1 MRISRALSTLVFA
14 VVVGMRL
21 GNPFVA
27 LVNSADAAEAPP
39 SVKPLGSV
47 ADLQGIVTLRPPL
60 AERWT
65 PLRRNVSL
73 WSGDRLRT
81 DFSGP
86 NAVRVRL
93 SSGVELT
100 LGPGTQLEF
109 LAPLKARIW
118 TGEVQVNYLAPPP
131 AANDKPANDKTENIA
146 PFELVGPNVN
156 NPGKEPTTLAL
167 QSGTKTFHRVID
179 RAHLLLTLTDP
190 ATIPKWLAG
199 FEGTATQES
208 LGSLVVSLPDGRN
221 EPLTIGYHKVH
232 VEIRDQIARTTIEES
247 FVNHPDARLEGIFH
261 FPLPADASISGFGM
275 WIGGELVEADVVEKQ
290 RAREIFETIL
300 REKRDPALLEW
311 MSGNLFKARVFPI
324 EPHSE
329 KRVTITYT
337 QVLPLANDKFR
348 YRYSLNSDMLKTK
361 PLRELALN
369 VTIASARTIKSVAC
383 ATHTTQINQTE
394 HAAKVDYSA
403 QAVTPDRDFEVVCE
417 LDGMKDDVVV
427 VPHRRGDDG
436 YLLLQLSPP
445 GTVGNWQRNAK
456 QNRPNG
462 ADELVPDGDPLTL
475 VLLCDTSGSID
486 RAKRKQ
492 QAEFVATVLSSL
504 GEKDRFLLG
513 AADVDVVWAT
523 PEPIAPGNSALI
535 TVRDFLEKRVSLGW
549 TNLDRTFEA
558 ALAKAPAGAH
568 IVYIGD
574 GIQTS
579 GDRDAPAF
587 VRRLKKL
594 VEARRAA
601 NASASGGDQGETM
614 LHAVTIG
621 NVQELVAMQGIAAAG
636 GGSLRAIAGEQSP
649 QVVARELLDE
659 IARPG
664 LRDVKIEF
672 RGVKVAAVYPERL
685 PNLPAGTQQIV
696 VARYLPE
703 GKDQSG
709 EVIITGRR
717 GSGSNS
723 EPVRYTAQ
731 VKFADAEA
739 GNAFIPRLW
748 ARSHLDHLLAQGATK
763 EIRDSIIRLSEEF
776 HIITP
781 YTSLLVLESD
791 ADRERFGVVRRFEMR
806 DGQEFFR
813 EGKAKADFDLA
824 AEQAKRAGKRRFDVR
839 RAILGSYAALGRNPN
854 EFQQRNFYPADRY
867 QIPSLDLQS
876 VNEDYEPQN
885 WNSMGGRY
893 MLGVGVNSNAGLL
906 GSIVLDNFGDTDD
919 ILMFGK
925 PNFLGDGY
933 DDDWD
938 HRRAPQG
945 SAYYEM
951 PIPGSPYRDEI
962 ARHPEMLNEASLA
975 TFSSVP
981 RFGRYGEASLGGDY
995 GVPDEQNMLLSS
1007 VHGSAEDAGAWG
1019 VDGDVLE
1026 RGDMSG
1032 FRTGLGSGDIGGGV
1046 AAGYSG
1052 ARPSARRLQAK
1063 DLFGSIRS
1071 EAAGENIQNFAFH
1084 VGLGRDGGYA
1094 NSLFPH
1100 LEAAPL
1106 PGPPP
1111 EDVKPVGDPETE
1123 KLLGWTP
1130 EVAAI
1135 VDGLLRVDA
1144 LAKLSGGLAIEK
1156 REESFDPVWDRRTKR
1171 SEASA
1176 LYSPKAWWVQSR
1188 LSEQSSFDR
1197 VVNYCN
1203 EQERGAFIAATR
1215 LGLRRASVPAELN
1228 PSKLPVPHW
1237 TLTSIRDWNR
1247 YHKVALER
1255 PAAGQVLLSLTEND
1269 STTGPRYRYL
1279 IDEKRQV
1286 ILRSET
1292 LYEGKVST
1300 TNEYSDFVEVAGA
1313 WWPKKIEKK
1322 RPDGRTTQR
1331 DTYKYRSY
1339 TADEF
1344 AAKMKAAL
1352 APMAEMTIVKSPR
1365 PSLDLAKLRLAQGT
1379 ATFEDRLAVLQSYHG
1394 EADREAALALF
1405 AKIEQLDAAGRPS
1418 EATKSGLFWLKLR
1431 LLAALGR
1438 REEAKQLLR
1447 AEAERLAAVP
1457 HPDEATLALRLLDE
1471 QSVGLTV
1478 EAWTSLYELL
1488 QPIVARRPDDRE
1500 FAEVLFV
1507 RRSRF
1512 VPHYG
1517 YSDES
1522 AAWRKETAE
1531 RAPWD
1536 DGAQSAYAQLLAQN
1550 GNVDEALAWLAPA
1563 IAERDRRPGAEKMY
1577 LRLTYLNILEN
1588 AGRRDEHLRMATEC
1602 LEKFPDLQQVCTEYL
1617 KALGF
1622 GKEPVKAGETALR
1635 WLTEARTGDK
1645 PTPVQR
1651 ARLTAALEFVRNRN
1665 PYPVPA
1671 AEPRPTV
1678 IGYYG
1683 APGSM
1688 YSNEVD
1694 PRWAEPLLET
1704 ARHFIRHSDG
1714 ESEPTS
1720 TVMGM
1725 LPGEARLR
1733 LREELFTM
1741 LEKEAAVMSPRKVA
1755 YLVNA
1760 TIGYTSNADTLRQ
1773 GNAQVPTKIS
1783 RATWKPI
1790 VDVLRA
1796 RWEAMPKPNE
1806 NWVLDPPGTRN
1817 DRLSLTSTLQQLY
1830 TMQFNDTELL
1840 PFLRRK
1846 LELTPT
1852 KQQYQVRN
1860 EIFNALAS
1868 RTWTKEHEDELL
1880 GLLGTLGN
1888 PSQEARAATE
1898 IGGLYRFVDAMIAG
1912 REQIGFRQLSDQGG
1926 LDKLTK
1932 KELAAKR
1939 EEIRRQAREAIADRL
1954 GPVDR
1959 PTRDAKLPAEWLRME
1974 RAWLDIQLKHDS
1986 APIRTFCLATLG
1998 TEPWMP
2004 LPPPTEKYI
2013 APAKRVEAEL
2023 KGMLQQRAL
2032 TTLEYLATRR
2042 ETKPELAADVLRIF
2056 DATLERL
2063 TPKAGFATKA
2073 DAGLVYLW
2081 REEKY
2086 RFLTALD
2093 RVDDLER
2100 QLRAWMQDDAPRDAL
2115 AAAFSAK
2122 RLALLRAERGD
2133 LDEAIGLLEGAEKQ
2147 GIVSASEYRRLADWY
2162 QAKQRPKDYE
2172 RALVSSYRRTPEEQL
2187 HQMIEQ
2193 ARRRRDEAIKTGG
2206 PRTLDEETI
2215 LAMQALLTMTVQPQR
2230 YTGTIGAEYM
2240 GTHDVRWFRWVPDAV
2255 LGRTSQQVAQFVQQL
2270 KTGILGGLWHEVATD
2285 TIAKRIAELR
2295 AEKPTPT
2302 DARALDLLEAVVEW
2316 QAAEQLNRPEAHA
2329 AASVAGLRR
2338 AERPAES
2345 PNDAIATA
2353 SLLRALGKSKH
2364 DVLRDE
2370 QVKQLR
2376 ALVAAGKPG
2385 SHERLT
2391 IAMDLV
2397 AVLYE
2402 TYGREDDALVLFAA
2416 ELASCYET
2424 HGDRLPIQQL
2434 ERFNAYTNYLCRSKR
2449 YLEAEGAT
2457 LARTARASN
2466 RNQKTR
2472 LETIRLDIQQ
2482 SALRGGGSTSLGSG
2496 EALFKSLVAEGLK
2509 AIDAAKREDDRYQAV
2524 NYLVRTYEAALAAKV
2539 AGVETEVLS
2548 FAFEKMPEILKLQ
2561 TSHYVQTA
2569 QRPINILRSLYPHA
2583 HGRLRDRYL
2592 IERIEQWPTRL
2603 PQYDRFTVIDS
2614 QPFDILRTQLPT
2626 DPEGKELAAR
2636 ALALAVLQVKE
2647 FYGRPTMPPGDYV
2660 LNLPYGIAP
2669 ELRTTLAKAAE
2680 DVYQEKKGSGRHV
2693 ALLGAYY
2700 AGQLGLRTR
2709 AIEILTIAE
2718 REKLLDRAARLQ
2730 FVQLLRLENMHAKA
2744 LEVFEPIAKAE
2755 PDAMHLRAELLTLY
2769 FHTGS
2774 TEKLNTEVAA
2784 IDEHFHSGGRWTT
2797 GNIFQ
2802 FAQAC
2807 GQVGLPVKAIGYH
2820 REAIAEARRAT
2831 AEPNRDRNIADW
2843 HDSIARLETTLG
2855 HTYEAVD
2862 AALGSAAYW
2871 NLHRHEHN
2879 RKLCIQLIE
2888 EILDL
2893 SRDLDG
2899 YVRRYDGETAKSG
2912 RDSPLLRKAIGRVYL
2927 KRKQYEQAISNLRA
2941 AQELQPN
2948 DKETSDALIAAYDAL
2963 GRPADGTAEL
2973 LARLDFDRR
2982 DLKQYERLVERL
2994 KGDEALKERAATSLV
3009 EEGAT
3014 EAENHQALANLR
3026 QTEDRWAEAAAEW
3039 NEVAELRRL
3048 EPTGL
3053 LGLANAQIRLK
3064 QWDDARRT
3072 IARLEST
3079 KWDERAVNIRYEVM
3093 TLRNKLPK

>member
-27 LVNSADAAEAPP
+27 LVNSAVAAEAPP

-65 PLRRNVSL
+65 PLRHNVSL

-93 SSGVELT
+93 SSGVDLT

-118 TGEVQVNYLAPPP
+118 TGEVQVNYLTPPP

-221 EPLTIGYHKVH
+221 EPLTIGYHKVD

-247 FVNHPDARLEGIFH
+247 FVNHTDARLEGTFH

-436 YLLLQLSPP
+436 YLLLQLSPA
-445 GTVGNWQRNAK
+445 GTVGNWQRDAK
-456 QNRPNG
+456 PQATDKAQRPAG
-462 ADELVPDGDPLTL
+462 ADDILPDGDPLTL

-513 AADVDVVWAT
+513 AADVEVVWAT
-523 PEPIAPGNSALI
+523 PEPIAPGSSALI
-535 TVRDFLEKRVSLGW
+535 TVRDFLERRVSLGW

-558 ALAKAPAGAH
+558 ALAKAPTGAH

-594 VEARRAA
+594 VDARRAETV
-601 NASASGGDQGETM
+601 SASGGAQGETM

-636 GGSLRAIAGEQSP
+636 GGSIRAIAGEQTP

-717 GSGSNS
+717 GSGPNS

-731 VKFADAEA
+731 VKFADAES

-748 ARSHLDHLLAQGATK
+748 ARSHLDHLLAQGSTK
-763 EIRDSIIRLSEEF
+763 EIRDSIVRLSEEF

-824 AEQAKRAGKRRFDVR
+824 AEQAKRAGKRRFDLR
-839 RAILGSYAALGRNPN
+839 RVILGSYAALGRNPN

-867 QIPSLDLQS
+867 RQIPGLTLRNVD
-876 VNEDYEPQN
+876 EDYDSTN
-885 WNSMGGRY
+885 WNSAGGRY

-906 GSIVLDNFGDTDD
+906 GSIVLGDTDD
-919 ILMFGK
+919 MLIA
-925 PNFLGDGY
+925 GDGY
-933 DDDWD
+933 DDSRDQ
-938 HRRAPQG
+938 RRAPQG
-945 SAYYEM
+945 SAYYQM
-951 PIPGSPYRDEI
+951 AAPGAPYRDEI
-962 ARHPEMLNEASLA
+962 ARHPEMLGPAANA
-975 TFSSVP
+975 TFSRVS
-981 RFGRYGEASLGGDY
+981 RGRYGESNYGGGDY
-995 GVPDEQNMLLSS
+995 GMADEQNMLLSS
-1007 VHGSAEDAGAWG
+1007 VHGSAEDAGSWG
-1019 VDGDVLE
+1019 IEADGDI
-1026 RGDMSG
+1026 SG
-1032 FRTGLGSGDIGGGV
+1032 FRGGMESGGIGGGV
-1046 AAGYSG
+1046 FAGAYAG
-1052 ARPSARRLQAK
+1052 VGPSARRLQTK
-1063 DLFGSIRS
+1063 DLFGGIRT
-1071 EAAGENIQNFAFH
+1071 EAAGDNIQNFAFH
-1084 VGLGRDGGYA
+1084 VGRGRDGGGGA
-1094 NSLFPH
+1094 LFPY

-1111 EDVKPVGDPETE
+1111 EEVKPVGDPETD

-1130 EVAAI
+1130 EVTAI
-1135 VDGLLRVDA
+1135 VEGLTRVDE
-1144 LAKLSGGLAIEK
+1144 LAKLAGGLAIEK
-1156 REESFDPVWDRRTKR
+1156 QEETLDPVWDRRTKH
-1171 SEASA
+1171 STTSA
-1176 LYSPKAWWVQSR
+1176 LYSPKAWWLQSR
-1188 LSEQSSFDR
+1188 TAEQYFDR
-1197 VVNYCN
+1197 LVNYCN
-1203 EQERGAFIAATR
+1203 EQERGSFFAATR
-1215 LGLRRASVPAELN
+1215 IGLRRASVPAELN

-1237 TLTSIRDWNR
+1237 TLTSIREWNR
-1247 YHKVALER
+1247 YHRVTLER
-1255 PAAGQVLLSLTEND
+1255 PAAGQVLLSLTESD
-1269 STTGPRYRYL
+1269 STTGPRYRFL
-1279 IDEKRQV
+1279 IDEKRRV
-1286 ILRSET
+1286 ILRSES
-1292 LYEGKVST
+1292 LYQGKVGDT
-1300 TNEYSDFVEVAGA
+1300 IEHSDFVEIAGA
-1313 WWPKKIEKK
+1313 WWAKKIETK

-1331 DTYKYRSY
+1331 ATYEYRSY

-1344 AAKMKAAL
+1344 AAKMKEAL
-1352 APMAEMTIVKSPR
+1352 APMAEMTIVRTPR
-1365 PSLDLAKLRLAQGT
+1365 PALDLAKIRLAQGT
-1379 ATFEDRLAVLQSYHG
+1379 ASFEDRLAVLQSYHG
-1394 EADREAALALF
+1394 EADREAALSIF

-1431 LLAALGR
+1431 MLAALGR

-1447 AEAERLAAVP
+1447 AEAERLVAAP
-1457 HPDEATLALRLLDE
+1457 HPDEATLALRLLDD
-1471 QSVGLTV
+1471 SGVGLTG
-1478 EAWTSLYELL
+1478 EEWTALYELL

-1500 FAEVLFV
+1500 FAEVLLV

-1512 VPHYG
+1512 IPHYG

-1536 DGAQSAYAQLLAQN
+1536 DGAQSTYAQLLAQN
-1550 GNVDEALAWLAPA
+1550 GNVDEALAWLTPA

-1622 GKEPVKAGETALR
+1622 GKEPAKAGETALR

-1651 ARLTAALEFVRNRN
+1651 ARLTAALDFVRNRN

-1678 IGYYG
+1678 MGYYG

-1688 YSNEVD
+1688 YSNDID

-1704 ARHFIRHSDG
+1704 ARHFIRHGDG
-1714 ESEPTS
+1714 ESEPAY
-1720 TVMGM
+1720 TVMGI

-1741 LEKEAAVMSPRKVA
+1741 LEKEAAVMSPRKIS

-1760 TIGYTSNADTLRQ
+1760 TIGYTSIADTLRQ

-1783 RATWKPI
+1783 RETWKPI

-1796 RWEAMPKPNE
+1796 RWEALPKPNE
-1806 NWVLDPPGTRN
+1806 NWVLDPPATRN

-1830 TMQFNDTELL
+1830 TTRFNDTELL

-1860 EIFNALAS
+1860 EIFNTLTS
-1868 RTWTKEHEDELL
+1868 RAWTKQHEDELF
-1880 GLLGTLGN
+1880 GLLGSLGN
-1888 PSQEARAATE
+1888 PSQEARVATE
-1898 IGGLYRFVDAMIAG
+1898 IGGLYRFVDAMLAG
-1912 REQIGFRQLSDQGG
+1912 REQVGFRRLSDQGG

-1974 RAWLDIQLKHDS
+1974 RAWLDLQLKRDS
-1986 APIRTFCLATLG
+1986 APVRTFCLATLG
-1998 TEPWMP
+1998 AEPWTP

-2042 ETKPELAADVLRIF
+2042 EAKPELAADVLRII

-2063 TPKAGFATKA
+2063 TPKAGLATKA
-2073 DAGLVYLW
+2073 DAEFVYLW

-2093 RVDDLER
+2093 RVDELER

-2133 LDEAIGLLEGAEKQ
+2133 LDEAIGLLETAEKQ

-2162 QAKQRPKDYE
+2162 RAKQRPKDYE
-2172 RALVSSYRRTPEEQL
+2172 RALVSSYRRTPEDQL
-2187 HQMIEQ
+2187 YQMIEQ

-2215 LAMQALLTMTVQPQR
+2215 LAMRALLTTTIQPQR
-2230 YTGTIGAEYM
+2230 YTGIIGLEY
-2240 GTHDVRWFRWVPDAV
+2240 TATQDVRWFRWVPDAV
-2255 LGRTSQQVAQFVQQL
+2255 LGRTSQQVAQFVQLL
-2270 KTGILGGLWHEVATD
+2270 KTGGLGGLWQEVATD
-2285 TIAKRIAELR
+2285 EIAKSIAELR
-2295 AEKPTPT
+2295 AGKPTPT

-2316 QAAEQLNRPEAHA
+2316 QAAEQLNRPEVRA
-2329 AASVAGLRR
+2329 AASLAALRR

-2345 PNDAIATA
+2345 QADAVATA

-2370 QVKQLR
+2370 QLKQLR
-2376 ALVAAGKPG
+2376 TLLAGGKAG
-2385 SHERLT
+2385 STERLT
-2391 IAMDLV
+2391 IAADLT
-2397 AVLYE
+2397 ALLYE
-2402 TYGREDDALVLFAA
+2402 TYGRQDDALMLFAA
-2416 ELASCYET
+2416 ELTSCYAA
-2424 HGDRLPIQQL
+2424 HGDRLPIQL
-2434 ERFNAYTNYLCRSKR
+2434 IDRFAAYINYLNRSQR
-2449 YLEAEGAT
+2449 YLEAEAAT
-2457 LARTARASN
+2457 LARLARAAN
-2466 RNQKTR
+2466 RSQR
-2472 LETIRLDIQQ
+2472 ARLDGIRFEVQHA
-2482 SALRGGGSTSLGSG
+2482 ALRGGGATSLGSG
-2496 EALFKSLVAEGLK
+2496 ETLFKTLLAQGLK
-2509 AIDAAKREDDRYQAV
+2509 EIDEAKREDERYQAV
-2524 NYLVRTYEAALAAKV
+2524 HRVVLTLASAQGAKV
-2539 AGVETEVLS
+2539 AGVEAAVRS
-2548 FAFEKMPEILKLQ
+2548 FAFEKIPQVLKLQ
-2561 TSHYVQTA
+2561 SAQYLQTA
-2569 QRPINILRSLYPHA
+2569 QRPIEVLRGLSA
-2583 HGRLRDRYL
+2583 DGRPRQRYL
-2592 IERIEQWPTRL
+2592 IERIEQWPAEQRARH
-2603 PQYDRFTVIDS
+2603 DRFTALDS
-2614 QPFDILRTQLPT
+2614 YACDILRAPPPT
-2626 DPEGKELAAR
+2626 DSEGKELVAR
-2636 ALALAVLQVKE
+2636 ALALAVLQIKE
-2647 FYGRPTMPPGDYV
+2647 FYGRSTMPPGDYV

-2669 ELRTTLAKAAE
+2669 ELRATLAKAAE

-2693 ALLGAYY
+2693 ALLAAYFS
-2700 AGQLGLRTR
+2700 GQLGLRTR

-2718 REKLLDRAARLQ
+2718 REKQLDRAARLQ
-2730 FVQLLRLENMHAKA
+2730 FVQLLRLEGMHAKA

-2755 PDAMHLRAELLTLY
+2755 PDSMQLRAELLTLY
-2769 FHTGS
+2769 FHTGN
-2774 TEKLNTEVAA
+2774 TEKLNAEVAA

-2797 GNIFQ
+2797 GNVFQ

-2807 GQVGLPVKAIGYH
+2807 GQVGLPVKAIGYY

-2879 RKLCIQLIE
+2879 RKLCILLIE

-2899 YVRRYDGETAKSG
+2899 YVRRYDEETAKSG

-2948 DKETSDALIAAYDAL
+2948 DKETSDVLIAAYDTL

-3026 QTEDRWAEAAAEW
+3026 QTEERWAEAAAEW

-3064 QWDDARRT
+3064 QWDDVRRT